1 MQKDYLKPITM
12 MNDEEKKSY
21 LDRVVRW
28 TDETYPQ
35 LCAMVDSYDATE
47 VKDFDEGLKLASALV
62 KARDFVSNAYRYDA
76 RKRLERINMLLREV
90 REKSGLAKLTTRS
103 ADDKRHFT
111 ARITPHTAEEEDT
124 IEQTTSNEK
133 SEEKESVA
141 GRRPEHLSQY
151 IDMLSDGL
159 KQEAATISSL
169 YDMLYHWRGR
179 AEYLADDPRATQE
192 LIAEAAQNAVKY
204 EQRILN
210 FWERVDAEY
219 AKKTGSKVDP
229 EYVARLDKEAVM
241 LSKEVEKKAGEY
253 TKQEID
259 AMTDEEKRLAC
270 KSARILANQKFIRRS
285 DLQMNE
291 DRRAQ
296 IILRAKELKEWGITL
311 SKKQQEVVDSVEGQ
325 QSNVD
330 DGRDK
335 EQDAKER
342 TLFD

>member
-1 MQKDYLKPITM
+1 M

-21 LDRVVRW
+21 LERVARW

-35 LCAMVDSYDATE
+35 LCALVDSYDATE

-62 KARDFVSNAYRYDA
+62 KARDFVNNAYRYDA

-90 REKSGLAKLTTRS
+90 REKSGLAKLATRS

-111 ARITPHTAEEEDT
+111 ARITPPAAEEEET
-124 IEQTTSNEK
+124 VEQGSSTAKTEQK
-133 SEEKESVA
+133 EGESVS

-179 AEYLADDPRATQE
+179 AEYLADDPRATKE

-219 AKKTGSKVDP
+219 AKKTGTEVNP
-229 EYVARLDKEAVM
+229 EYIAKLDKEAAI

-253 TKQEID
+253 TKQEIE
-259 AMTDEEKRLAC
+259 AMTDEEKRAAC
-270 KSARILANQKFIRRS
+270 KAARILANQKFIRRS
-285 DLQMNE
+285 DLQMTE
-291 DRRAQ
+291 ERKEQIKLRAQ
-296 IILRAKELKEWGITL
+296 ELKEWGITL
-311 SKKQQEVVDSVEGQ
+311 TKKQQDSLDKVEEPKQEG
-325 QSNVD
+325 D
-330 DGRDK
+330 LFGRV
-335 EQDAKER
+335 
-342 TLFD
+342 